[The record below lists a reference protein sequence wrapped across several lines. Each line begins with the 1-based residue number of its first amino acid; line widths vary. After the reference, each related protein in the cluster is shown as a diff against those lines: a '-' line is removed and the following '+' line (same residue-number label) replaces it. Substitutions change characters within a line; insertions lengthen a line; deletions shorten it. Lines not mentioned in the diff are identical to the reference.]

1 MQRKSTWAA
10 TLTVCGLILGSW
22 WFVSRKTIIA
32 SPLATLQ
39 SAVSATPIPIKQTLE
54 IEPNYVQPWTFAAPA
69 GKVPGR
75 LYGRWSC
82 QGKGAGLRGAHDDTL
97 VSFKLIGP
105 DNKVIVNEP
114 KHPIDG
120 NFDVRIDSP
129 GEYTFEFNNGG
140 IIRSS
145 ARVVKV
151 DATYQPD

>member
-1 MQRKSTWAA
+1 MQRKSTWVG
-10 TLTVCGLILGSW
+10 TLIVCGLIVGSW

-32 SPLATLQ
+32 SPLATL
-39 SAVSATPIPIKQTLE
+39 SATPIPIKQTLK
-54 IEPNYVQPWTFAAPA
+54 IEPNYIQPWTFAAPA

-75 LYGRWSC
+75 LWGRWSC
-82 QGKGAGLRGAHDDTL
+82 QGKSAGLRGAHDDSL
-97 VSFKLIGP
+97 VSFKLVGP
-105 DNKVIVNEP
+105 DNKVISQQP
-114 KHPIDG
+114 KHPWEG

-129 GEYTFEFNNGG
+129 GVYTFEFNNGG

>member
-1 MQRKSTWAA
+1 MQRRSTWVG
-10 TLTVCGLILGSW
+10 TLIVCGLILGGW

-39 SAVSATPIPIKQTLE
+39 SAVSTAPIPIKHTIK
-54 IEPNYVQPWTFAAPA
+54 IEPNYIQTWTFSAVAS
-69 GKVPGR
+69 KVPGR
-75 LYGRWSC
+75 LYGHWSC
-82 QGKGAGLRGAHDDTL
+82 QGKSAGIRGAHNDTL
-97 VSFKLIGP
+97 VSFKLVGP
-105 DNKVIVNEP
+105 DNRVIVQEP
-114 KHPIDG
+114 KHPVEG

-129 GEYTFEFNNGG
+129 GVYTFEFNNGG